1 MAPTRE
7 GEEILLQDPEVLGD
21 KLAFGGGPVSRF
33 LSPLRGW
40 SYFSVLQPTVAPWA
54 AFFRRFAA
62 LESHRIE
69 AGCPHL
75 NAY

>member
-1 MAPTRE
+1 MAPPPE
-7 GEEILLQDPEVLGD
+7 GEEILLQDPELLGD
-21 KLAFGGGPVSRF
+21 KLACGGAVSRF

-40 SYFSVLQPTVAPWA
+40 SYFSVLQPTLAPWA

-69 AGCPHL
+69 ASCRHL
-75 NAY
+75 DAY